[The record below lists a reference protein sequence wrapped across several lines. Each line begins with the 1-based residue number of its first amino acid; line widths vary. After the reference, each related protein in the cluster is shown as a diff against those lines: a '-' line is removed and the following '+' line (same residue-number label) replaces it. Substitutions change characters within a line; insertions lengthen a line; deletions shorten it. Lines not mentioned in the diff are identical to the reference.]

1 MPVSLDADRLL
12 FEKKM
17 KNENYITIQGWMRNE
32 LNLKGNELLVYALI
46 YGFSQDKESEF
57 TGSIAYIAEWIGST
71 KQTVHNTLKSLCTAN
86 LLEKKDIYHNGIKFC
101 SYKAILP
108 VVKNF
113 DGVVKN
119 FDTGGQKILPN
130 NNSDN
135 TIDKIDIYSRVV
147 NELNAI
153 CGTHYKTSTKTTRD
167 LIDARI
173 KEGFTENDFFTVIAK
188 KASTWKGT
196 KMEQYLRPQTLFG
209 TKFECYLNEKISSK
223 NPFLDML
230 NERQGV

>member
-1 MPVSLDADRLL
+1 
-12 FEKKM
+12 M

-32 LNLKGNELLVYALI
+32 LNLKGNELSVYALI

-71 KQTVHNTLKSLCTAN
+71 KQTVHNTLKSLCTSN
-86 LLEKKDIYHNGIKFC
+86 LLEKKDIYHNGCKFC

-108 VVKNF
+108 VVKKF

-119 FDTGGQKILPN
+119 FDTGSQKILPN

-135 TIDKIDIYSRVV
+135 SIDKIDIYSRVV

-153 CGTHYKTSTKTTRD
+153 CGTNYRATTGKTKR
-167 LIDARI
+167 LIDARLN
-173 KEGFTENDFFTVIAK
+173 EGFTEDDFHIVIAK

-196 KMEQYLRPQTLFG
+196 EMEKYLRPETLFG
-209 TKFECYLNEKISSK
+209 TKFEGYLNEKISSK
-223 NPFLDML
+223 NPFIDIL
-230 NERQGV
+230 NERQAL